1 MNLYE
6 IQKEAQQAR
15 YSEFLRNYAFFAFN
29 EEQLKAGLRK
39 FDIQPGAKGVLTVLP
54 GGGYILSER
63 VDEFLELVHAAQ
75 AERDAALADPENGIK
90 FALDMFLY
98 ELSAHEFTY
107 TGDES
112 EALEALNITPEDL
125 SKNEVLRAALESA
138 KFLLLRESKDLDL
151 LDRLRNI
158 EDETYFQY
166 GVNSNPGGDPERG
179 MIEAMA
185 DKIKAEGLVDKI
197 TAGILEQLTAHNYH
211 MVRRAA
217 EIATGQ

>member
-39 FDIQPGAKGVLTVLP
+39 FNIQPGQKGVLTVLP
-54 GGGYILSER
+54 GGGYVLSEHFE
-63 VDEFLELVHAAQ
+63 EFMDMIHTAQ
-75 AERDAALADPENGIK
+75 AERDAALADPENGTK
-90 FALDMFLY
+90 FALDMFVY

-125 SKNEVLRAALESA
+125 SKNEMLRAALEAA

-158 EDETYFQY
+158 EDEIYFQY
-166 GVNSNPGGDPERG
+166 GVNSNPGGDPERE
-179 MIEAMA
+179 MIKAIA
-185 DKIKAEGLVDKI
+185 DKIKAEGLADKI
-197 TAGILEQLTAHNYH
+197 TAEILEQLSAHNYH
-211 MVRRAA
+211 LVRRAA
-217 EIATGQ
+217 EIATGR